1 MSLSDMYNDVSP
13 HHILSIYSII
23 FGVTVVNEDKQAGK
37 TKEGVQIVARIW
49 QEKAAAQ
56 PPPFLSDASAGT
68 NSNNNNNHFMRTP
81 RHFFL

>member
-49 QEKAAAQ
+49 QEKAAAHL
-56 PPPFLSDASAGT
+56 PPSSV
-68 NSNNNNNHFMRTP
+68 TP
-81 RHFFL
+81 QLALIQIIIIIIL